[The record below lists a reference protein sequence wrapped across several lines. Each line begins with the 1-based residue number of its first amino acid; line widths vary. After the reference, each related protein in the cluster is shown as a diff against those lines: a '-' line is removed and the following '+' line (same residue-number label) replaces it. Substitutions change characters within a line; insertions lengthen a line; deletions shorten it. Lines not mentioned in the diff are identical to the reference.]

1 MKKCIDTRKNDL
13 TQGILQ
19 GQTASIERSRNA
31 FARHTGLMG
40 Y

>member
-13 TQGILQ
+13 TQDLQ